1 MTFVVVGNLLLCV
14 GLPIIIC
21 ICIGCA
27 IKYQKTRAR
36 RTVVTRVVSRDS
48 RSRGMT
54 LVPTI
59 ASSNPTATSF
69 TSTLPYAQE
78 PVYKDAQFT
87 NPDAPP
93 SYFEATAYP
102 SHDVPQ
108 VAEVFCTHQCM
119 N

>member
-1 MTFVVVGNLLLCV
+1 MQQVKSVLFQQV
-14 GLPIIIC
+14 PIIVKDTISSYNVM
-21 ICIGCA
+21 I
-27 IKYQKTRAR
+27 
-36 RTVVTRVVSRDS
+36 VVYST
-48 RSRGMT
+48 T
-54 LVPTI
+54 LVSWNQMNTTI
-59 ASSNPTATSF
+59 A
-69 TSTLPYAQE
+69 STLPYAQE